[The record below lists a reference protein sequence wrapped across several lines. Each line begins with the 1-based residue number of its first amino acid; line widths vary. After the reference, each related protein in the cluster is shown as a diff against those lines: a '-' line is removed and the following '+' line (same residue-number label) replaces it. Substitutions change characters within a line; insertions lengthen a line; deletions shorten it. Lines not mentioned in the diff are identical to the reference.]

1 MFDKTTPAVARNND
15 NQTEDNAAKSIDAFN
30 LKIDQFLMSK
40 REQYQQF
47 VDMSL
52 EIKTI
57 LKKMEEE
64 CKHKKNIVYIYIYIN
79 KNIPTTENVNTQKHT
94 ARLRKDIGTVCV
106 RSSLWSGFRR
116 LGDWLRFGFPML

>member
-1 MFDKTTPAVARNND
+1 MPEESQIWTEREEKNLTFEATGQATEEDLHDFDTMFDKKTPAVAKNDD

-30 LKIDQFLMSK
+30 LKVDQFLMSK

-57 LKKMEEE
+57 L
-64 CKHKKNIVYIYIYIN
+64 
-79 KNIPTTENVNTQKHT
+79 
-94 ARLRKDIGTVCV
+94 
-106 RSSLWSGFRR
+106 
-116 LGDWLRFGFPML
+116 